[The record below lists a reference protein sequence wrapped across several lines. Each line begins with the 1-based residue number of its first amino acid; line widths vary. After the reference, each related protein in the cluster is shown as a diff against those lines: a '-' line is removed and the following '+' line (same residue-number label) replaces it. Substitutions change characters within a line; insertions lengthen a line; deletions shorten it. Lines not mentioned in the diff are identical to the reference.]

1 MKTFAGRKQWQDIQ
15 SILPGYTKVPGDGT
29 VIMYQ

>member
-1 MKTFAGRKQWQDIQ
+1 MKTFAWREQCQDIQ
-15 SILPGYTKVPGDGT
+15 SILPSYTKVPCDGT